1 MTILPFCMFRR
12 FLFDYFYIS
21 LIYEWKPERRFLRA
35 RRFDV
40 IKAQKQFLDRVSW
53 EKKYDVPNMFANFPT
68 DEFESSRRFYPRW
81 TGRRDKVWL
90 QRRDATV
97 RVRPSSNAH
106 NPPSLHRT
114 ASRYTYIA

>member
-1 MTILPFCMFRR
+1 MFRR

-68 DEFESSRRFYPRW
+68 DEFENSRKYYPRW
-81 TGRRDKVWL
+81 TGRRDKVCL
-90 QRRDATV
+90 F
-97 RVRPSSNAH
+97 
-106 NPPSLHRT
+106 
-114 ASRYTYIA
+114 